1 MNAIESVG
9 NARPVVAVPALQ
21 GQAVAKQTLRVPPQ
35 TPVMGDS
42 GKVIDSLTKNF
53 EEVKESVR
61 QLQKVADAVG
71 TKVLFKVNKQL
82 GRVVVSVV
90 DPKTEQ
96 VIKEIP
102 SAEVQQMQIRIRE
115 TIGLLF
121 DKQI

>member
-1 MNAIESVG
+1 MNAIESVS

>member
-9 NARPVVAVPALQ
+9 NARPVAAVPALQ

>member
-9 NARPVVAVPALQ
+9 NARPVVAMPALQ

>member
-9 NARPVVAVPALQ
+9 NARSVAAVPALQ

>member
-9 NARPVVAVPALQ
+9 NARPVPALQ
-21 GQAVAKQTLRVPPQ
+21 GQAVVKQTLRVPPQ

>member
-9 NARPVVAVPALQ
+9 NARPVVTVPALQ